1 MLGLLYLLVP
11 MLHALLAT
19 IQGVPQQ
26 ERYNPQHVLEV
37 KWSQGCMGGMA
48 VTWMRCLPCV
58 TVYVL
63 HVHQERMG
71 QLEPPAPRALV
82 GLTVRPQASQ
92 PALPA
97 VRATMLEQARHY
109 AVLAAL
115 ARTRP
120 RERHYAVLAVLE
132 HIQLQQGLP
141 HQDPAALAVQEN
153 FLLPLEHL
161 HQGHVALAV

>member
-1 MLGLLYLLVP
+1 
-11 MLHALLAT
+11 MLHALLET
-19 IQGVPQQ
+19 IQGLPQQ
-26 ERYNPQHVLEV
+26 ERYIPQHVLEV

-82 GLTVRPQASQ
+82 GLTAPPQASQ

-109 AVLAAL
+109 AVFAAL
-115 ARTRP
+115 AHTRP
-120 RERHYAVLAVLE
+120 QERHCAALAVPG

-141 HQDPAALAVQEN
+141 HQDPAVLAAQEN
-153 FLLPLEHL
+153 FRP
-161 HQGHVALAV
+161 